1 MTSEVLI
8 MNQEGIALAADSA
21 TTASAMYSSNG
32 RNAPSPKIFESTD
45 KIVPLP
51 KCHHIAFMTSG
62 SADWMGLPWET
73 IVKLYGYQLGS
84 KVIADVQ
91 GYADDFLTFLSKLMQ
106 KIPEEAQNAYFET
119 MVESYFRFVRD
130 FALSEMDS
138 EKFDKSRITKVV
150 SKSIKERE
158 GKWRKAEFSTG
169 MGEDQLEEVKKRFEM
184 VIWDAYR
191 STFGDL
197 SLSKDDSR
205 RLAYIAAC
213 LCVKNSN
220 QLWVP
225 KLSDVIIAG
234 YGSQDIFPSYVCL
247 EISAPVIGR
256 LRYCQTEEG
265 SIDFERRSIISP
277 FCYAID
283 DARCFLGGVHPEY
296 LDAMEFIMKET
307 LSKFVASAEKIL
319 LDSMKISEFKSIGKE
334 LRKEGKEILKTGIEE
349 LTSYEIAH
357 FFSPVNDNIAILPKE
372 EMAKFAEFLVS
383 LSSMRQR
390 YSTSDVS
397 VSGPIDVAVITKAD
411 GVVWYRRKC
420 RMEPLVD
427 ARRADYP
434 AESNGI
440 DESVTGIKPSP
451 IDQTSVLGFN
461 AQGAR
466 RSR

>member
-1 MTSEVLI
+1 
-8 MNQEGIALAADSA
+8 
-21 TTASAMYSSNG
+21 
-32 RNAPSPKIFESTD
+32 
-45 KIVPLP
+45 
-51 KCHHIAFMTSG
+51 
-62 SADWMGLPWET
+62 
-73 IVKLYGYQLGS
+73 
-84 KVIADVQ
+84 
-91 GYADDFLTFLSKLMQ
+91 
-106 KIPEEAQNAYFET
+106 
-119 MVESYFRFVRD
+119 
-130 FALSEMDS
+130 
-138 EKFDKSRITKVV
+138 
-150 SKSIKERE
+150 
-158 GKWRKAEFSTG
+158 
-169 MGEDQLEEVKKRFEM
+169 
-184 VIWDAYR
+184 
-191 STFGDL
+191 
-197 SLSKDDSR
+197 
-205 RLAYIAAC
+205 
-213 LCVKNSN
+213 
-220 QLWVP
+220 
-225 KLSDVIIAG
+225 
-234 YGSQDIFPSYVCL
+234 
-247 EISAPVIGR
+247 
-256 LRYCQTEEG
+256 
-265 SIDFERRSIISP
+265 
-277 FCYAID
+277 
-283 DARCFLGGVHPEY
+283 
-296 LDAMEFIMKET
+296 
-307 LSKFVASAEKIL
+307 
-319 LDSMKISEFKSIGKE
+319 MKISEFKSIGKE